1 MRNIKQQRGSY
12 IVEFAISAT
21 VFMYLLF
28 AAVEVGR
35 LMYTWSAL
43 NLATQRGARV
53 AAVCPLYDE
62 KINQIAIFETGDG
75 TGSTIIPGVNTSHI
89 SVQYLD
95 EGGAQTDEYLD
106 ISYVTVSIANYTH
119 NLLIPLFLP
128 EAATNNILS
137 PSFTTTLPVESLG
150 YDPSSESRTC
160 FI

>member
-1 MRNIKQQRGSY
+1 MKNIKQQRGSY

-53 AAVCPLYDE
+53 AAVCPLHDE

-75 TGSTIIPGVNTSHI
+75 MGSTIIPGVNTSHI

-119 NLLIPLFLP
+119 NLLIPLFLS
-128 EAATNNILS
+128 EAAANNILS
-137 PSFTTTLPVESLG
+137 PSFATTLPVESLG